1 MITQQQFSLLNQSK
15 MTNYIPIYLTRPI
28 MPADD
33 DVDYNPEIETMIQD
47 RLDETEFENELW
59 ERSEGGEL

>member
-1 MITQQQFSLLNQSK
+1 
-15 MTNYIPIYLTRPI
+15 MTNYIPTSLSRLV

-33 DVDYNPEIETMIQD
+33 DADYNPEIETMIQD
-47 RLDETEFENELW
+47 RLDATEFENELW